1 MNILI
6 VGEFSAFAKELKK
19 GFVALGH
26 QCIIFSWGDGR
37 KNIKQNSDDYSCSYI
52 SSKGRIISILS
63 RIWMNMKLYS
73 NVKRLSKHW
82 QSDAVLIINPGFVRS
97 QICVHHLGLTKSQIF
112 GLKKK
117 EAKVYLSACGGD
129 YVFYKYVN
137 AEGIASALYGYDLKS
152 EKNKLDRIIN
162 QVDYIIPTHYG
173 YAERYR
179 LSSYSNKLAIT
190 IPLPICVSDFKPFT
204 RIQNNQIVVFL
215 GKMRLTKGY
224 EAMNRALDIIVKRY
238 PNVKRIP
245 DRFLS
250 FDEYLIE
257 LSKANIVMDQCTS
270 SSYGMNALYALSM
283 GKCVLS
289 GNLPE
294 GAQEYGLTIQD
305 IPIVDIKENSDMIVE
320 VLEKLIINPDLIIDY
335 GKRARIYAE
344 TFHDSAIIAKKYL
357 DVFKK

>member
-26 QCIIFSWGDGR
+26 QCIIFSWGDGA
-37 KNIKQNSDDYSCSYI
+37 KKIKQESDDYSCSYI
-52 SSKGRIISILS
+52 SNKGRIISILS
-63 RIWMNMKLYS
+63 RVWMNIKLYFK
-73 NVKRLSKHW
+73 VQKLSKHW
-82 QSDAVLIINPGFVRS
+82 KADAVLIINPDFVRNR
-97 QICVHHLGLTKSQIF
+97 ICVHHIGLTKGQIL

-129 YVFYKYVN
+129 YVFFKHIN
-137 AEGIASALYGYDLKS
+137 ADIASPLYNYNLNS
-152 EKNKLDRIIN
+152 ERKKFDRIID
-162 QVDYIIPTHYG
+162 QVNNIIPTHYG

-179 LSSYSNKLAIT
+179 LSSYSNKLVNT
-190 IPLPICVSDFKPFT
+190 IPLPICVSDYKHST
-204 RIQNNQIVVFL
+204 RIQNNEIVIFL

-224 EAMNRALDIIVKRY
+224 EAMNKALDIIVKRY

-245 DRFLS
+245 DHFLS

-270 SSYGMNALYALSM
+270 SSYGLNALYALSM

-305 IPIVDIKENSDMIVE
+305 IPIVDIRENSDMIVAA
-320 VLEKLIINPDLIIDY
+320 LEGLIINPDLILEL
-335 GKRARIYAE
+335 GKRARVYAE
-344 TFHDSAIIAKKYL
+344 TFHDSVVIAKKYL
-357 DVFKK
+357 DVFEK